1 MSTLTSC
8 PPPFV
13 DQSAHPYTS
22 GYRPGRLCGPFGS
35 TLTCCL
41 PCPTETWFYSDT
53 FERNKNIAYRFNVP
67 ALICQVFLLL
77 TFAVLKKK
85 HSHVHYL
92 SIGLCVSLVV
102 LELSFIIPLGTKP
115 KMCHDAVTPNDLH
128 SSMSCGWSGGLLEAG
143 SMAGATWILLR
154 ALWTQLR
161 VVADVQHTRT
171 FFWVAQALGWGV
183 PVLFL
188 AISLPVTG
196 MSYQLGTTCFPNE
209 HDAFITWF
217 GWLLAFG
224 CLAALLQFIT
234 TGFCLG
240 LYIRHFFVVE
250 SSSSHSRDNSESA
263 ASALSGLQPG
273 TKQRPRRAS
282 VHLDR
287 KLAWKRVR
295 KVLLVQWR
303 SILMS
308 LLVTVEIVYF
318 GVVFVAETRAA
329 RADDNPA
336 QLGKVEAWA
345 ACLVLT
351 KGDKEYC
358 LPYTEGLSL
367 SEGVVIASL
376 FMSALIGIFTFLL
389 MVRSSMFVGWWEL
402 IRSPLRSRPV
412 SRPDEFGLANSKQ
425 ESKRDSAGAKSMLD
439 GVGILSEPSESVRH
453 ASVPEL
459 EAGDVT
465 ERHGT
470 TNWFDEEA
478 YEEAGR
484 TERERKARMREE
496 GLDDI

>member
-1 MSTLTSC
+1 MAKCTPPRATGTLSPQPQLLVMSTLTSC
-8 PPPFV
+8 PSPFV

-41 PCPTETWFYSDT
+41 PCPTETWFYSNT
-53 FERNKNIAYRFNVP
+53 FERNKNIAYWFNVP
-67 ALICQVFLLL
+67 ALICQVFLLF

-92 SIGLCVSLVV
+92 SIGFHAERPPLEHV
-102 LELSFIIPLGTKP
+102 LWMEWRPAGGRI
-115 KMCHDAVTPNDLH
+115 H
-128 SSMSCGWSGGLLEAG
+128 GWSYVDLRV
-143 SMAGATWILLR
+143 LLR

-161 VVADVQHTRT
+161 VVADVQHTTT

-183 PVLFL
+183 PALFL

-196 MSYQLGTTCFPNE
+196 VSYQLGTTCFPNE

-224 CLAALLQFIT
+224 CLAALLQFLT

-250 SSSSHSRDNSESA
+250 SNSSHSRDNSESA

-273 TKQRPRRAS
+273 AKQRPRRAS
-282 VHLDR
+282 VHLGR

-308 LLVTVEIVYF
+308 LLVTLEIVYF

-336 QLGKVEAWA
+336 PLGKIEAWA

-358 LPYTEGLSL
+358 LLYTEGLSL

-376 FMSALIGIFTFLL
+376 FMSVLIGIFTFLL

-402 IRSPLRSRPV
+402 IRSPLRSRRV
-412 SRPDEFGLANSKQ
+412 SRPEEFGLANSKQ
-425 ESKRDSAGAKSMLD
+425 ESKRDSAGVKSMLD
-439 GVGILSEPSESVRH
+439 GVGILSEPSESVRQ

-478 YEEAGR
+478 YEEAER